1 MREDRREKSGDGHT
15 PQNRA
20 SNRRKSFFE
29 VLQMDVFPVNWD
41 SVPEVMNKEQF
52 FRICH
57 ISKSTALHLLKSGKV
72 PCECSGKKT
81 RCYKIR
87 KEDVKAYLEERAIF
101 PELYS
106 APKGWYGT
114 HYVARLSKE
123 LPEDTLRQMH
133 GYYEKLLRKY
143 PDVVTVKDV
152 VALTGYTLTTVHNW
166 CSRGSLK
173 AFQKGL
179 KFCIPKIFLV
189 DFFCSLTFR
198 SITRKSLWH
207 IQTLNEFSRKM
218 KRKK

>member
-1 MREDRREKSGDGHT
+1 
-15 PQNRA
+15 
-20 SNRRKSFFE
+20 
-29 VLQMDVFPVNWD
+29 MDVFPVNWD

-72 PCECSGKKT
+72 PCEWSGKKT

-133 GYYEKLLRKY
+133 DYYEKLLRKY
-143 PDVVTVKDV
+143 QLTDKFFLEYHTAPGQQIEVHYRLEAQQEYLADELTEMYDGIYVKDFILFFGEKV
-152 VALTGYTLTTVHNW
+152 QYYILESQTADGQIGASGCLGNGDIMEEG
-166 CSRGSLK
+166 SRDRY
-173 AFQKGL
+173 A
-179 KFCIPKIFLV
+179 
-189 DFFCSLTFR
+189 
-198 SITRKSLWH
+198 
-207 IQTLNEFSRKM
+207 
-218 KRKK
+218 

>member
-1 MREDRREKSGDGHT
+1 
-15 PQNRA
+15 
-20 SNRRKSFFE
+20 
-29 VLQMDVFPVNWD
+29 MDVFPVNWD

-72 PCECSGKKT
+72 PCEWSGKKT

-123 LPEDTLRQMH
+123 LPE
-133 GYYEKLLRKY
+133 
-143 PDVVTVKDV
+143 DVVTVKDV

-218 KRKK
+218 KRK